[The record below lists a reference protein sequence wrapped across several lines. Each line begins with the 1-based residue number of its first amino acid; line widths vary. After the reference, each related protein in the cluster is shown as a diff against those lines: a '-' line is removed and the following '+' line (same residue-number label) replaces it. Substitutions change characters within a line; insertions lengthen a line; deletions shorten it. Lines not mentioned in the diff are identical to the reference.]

1 MIVGFYVVGAE
12 NALQRED
19 VWKYPFEDE
28 DSLKVSLSDYKT
40 LLIVSQTSIVAIS
53 PIVNNPLL
61 FLVVEKAE
69 EHNLNVAEVIAVVD
83 CESSFDPSAKNFND
97 NGTWDYG
104 LWQINDVWGIP
115 RELREDPEWATEWA
129 MDEYIKNP
137 KIWVCYRKLKGLSYE
152 LAIR

>member
-1 MIVGFYVVGAE
+1 MLILALIATLALGYLLELE
-12 NALQRED
+12 NAIQRNYRGLNTIPM
-19 VWKYPFEDE
+19 VG
-28 DSLKVSLSDYKT
+28 
-40 LLIVSQTSIVAIS
+40 QTSIVAIS

-83 CESSFDPSAKNFND
+83 CESNFDPFAKNFND
-97 NGTWDYG
+97 DGTWDYG

-129 MDEYIKNP
+129 MDKYIKDP
-137 KIWVCYRKLKGLSYE
+137 TIWVCYKRLKGLTKILLE
-152 LAIR
+152 TF